1 MHLAT
6 AFTSPA
12 RLAAQ
17 FTTATASALLATGAL
32 AHEGHGLTSPS
43 HWHIT
48 DAWGFVALAAAV
60 GVAIWLSRGGK

>member
-1 MHLAT
+1 MRLAT
-6 AFTSPA
+6 AFTSTA
-12 RLAAQ
+12 RLAAK
-17 FTTATASALLATGAL
+17 FTAASALLATGAL

>member
-1 MHLAT
+1 MRLAT
-6 AFTSPA
+6 PFTATA
-12 RLAAQ
+12 RLAAR
-17 FTTATASALLATGAL
+17 FSATAASALLATGAL
-32 AHEGHGLTSPS
+32 AHEGHGISGSS